1 MTPWQ
6 QFVHF
11 LSPELHIAPG
21 EALEIFEVVRPTQTK
36 VKGQSALSLLERGRG
51 RGHVVSF
58 CAAVDAVLG
67 GGVEVGRVT
76 EVCGEP
82 GTGKTQLR

>member
-1 MTPWQ
+1 M
-6 QFVHF
+6 FN
-11 LSPELHIAPG
+11 
-21 EALEIFEVVRPTQTK
+21 VVRPTQTE
-36 VKGQSALSLLERGRG
+36 VKGQSALALLECERGQR
-51 RGHVVSF
+51 HVVSF
-58 CAAVDAVLG
+58 CAGVDMVMG